1 MKRHLDIDITMKPD
15 GSYTIEVSENE
26 TGERVGWDYKPGSMY
41 HSAIL
46 EDTVTDEI
54 RGWLELMDEE
64 RSER

>member
-1 MKRHLDIDITMKPD
+1 MRRHLDVDLIMADD
-15 GSYTIEVSENE
+15 GSFSIEVYESE
-26 TGERVGWDYKPGSMY
+26 TGESIGWDYKPGSMY
-41 HSAIL
+41 YSAIL